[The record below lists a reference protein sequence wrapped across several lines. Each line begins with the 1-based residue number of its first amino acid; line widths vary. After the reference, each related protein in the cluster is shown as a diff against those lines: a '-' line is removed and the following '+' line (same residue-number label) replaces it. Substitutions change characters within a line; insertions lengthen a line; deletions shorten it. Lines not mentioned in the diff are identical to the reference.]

1 MRIKLLSENL
11 IVFVY
16 ILEEVMQLYIVFVCG
31 LKL

>member
-16 ILEEVMQLYIVFVCG
+16 ILEEVMQLYIVFVCS
-31 LKL
+31 LKV